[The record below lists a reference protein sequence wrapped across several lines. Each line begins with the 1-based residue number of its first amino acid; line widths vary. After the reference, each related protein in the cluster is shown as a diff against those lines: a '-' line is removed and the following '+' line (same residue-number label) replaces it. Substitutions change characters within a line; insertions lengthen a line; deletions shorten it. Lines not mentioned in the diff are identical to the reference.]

1 LRETAPLNIAM
12 KAILCTTL
20 CLFMA
25 SVMVPI
31 QTLAAVAE
39 KGLVCADQGKLL
51 SSWTAKDEP
60 LSSAVAHWFDDERV
74 STVIWQRANDN
85 IEMQATRRGIP
96 YKTDM
101 LSISWTLKTDD
112 SERNILI
119 DRKTGQRS
127 VMQDGTALITV
138 DCEIFDTEKAF
149 QEKLKELTNSLQ
161 LNYDSAIA
169 NHKL

>member
-1 LRETAPLNIAM
+1 
-12 KAILCTTL
+12 
-20 CLFMA
+20 MA
-25 SVMVPI
+25 SVLVPI

-39 KGLVCADQGKLL
+39 KGLVCADQGALL

-60 LSSAVAHWFDDERV
+60 LSSVVAHWFDDERV

-96 YKTDM
+96 YETDM
-101 LSISWTLKTDD
+101 LSISWKLKTDD

-127 VMQDGTALITV
+127 VMQDGTALITI

-149 QEKLKELTNSLQ
+149 QEKLENITENLQ
-161 LNYDSAIA
+161 SKYDLAIA

>member
-39 KGLVCADQGKLL
+39 KGLVCADQGELL

-60 LSSAVAHWFDDERV
+60 LSSVVAHWFDDERV

-96 YKTDM
+96 YETDM
-101 LSISWTLKTDD
+101 LSISWKLKTDD

-127 VMQDGTALITV
+127 VMQDGTALLPLIV
-138 DCEIFDTEKAF
+138 RY
-149 QEKLKELTNSLQ
+149 LTQKRHFKRN
-161 LNYDSAIA
+161 
-169 NHKL
+169 

>member
-1 LRETAPLNIAM
+1 
-12 KAILCTTL
+12 
-20 CLFMA
+20 MA
-25 SVMVPI
+25 SVLVPI

-39 KGLVCADQGKLL
+39 KGLVCADQGALL

-60 LSSAVAHWFDDERV
+60 LSSLVAHWFDDERV

-96 YKTDM
+96 YETDM

-112 SERNILI
+112 RERNISI

-149 QEKLKELTNSLQ
+149 QEKLENITENLQ
-161 LNYDSAIA
+161 SNYDLAIA

>member
-1 LRETAPLNIAM
+1 
-12 KAILCTTL
+12 
-20 CLFMA
+20 MA
-25 SVMVPI
+25 SVLVPI

-39 KGLVCADQGKLL
+39 KGLVCADQGALL

-60 LSSAVAHWFDDERV
+60 LSSVVAHWFDDERV

-96 YKTDM
+96 YETDM
-101 LSISWTLKTDD
+101 LSISWKLKTDD

-127 VMQDGTALITV
+127 VMQDGTALVTV
-138 DCEIFDTEKAF
+138 ACEIFDTEQAF